1 MISNSNNLQQ
11 RGNRVK
17 VNPFADSLSSNPV
30 AMKRMMR
37 NNEDRAL
44 QKYVP
49 ILNNVIKKKKKIESQ
64 SSEFSSSSS
73 TCLVGEEVLPDDN
86 NMKIDDCNDE
96 IDEEDSFYKY
106 NHFNIR

>member
-11 RGNRVK
+11 RRNRVK

-64 SSEFSSSSS
+64 SSEFSSSSCFWINELRWKCKSSSEQAS
-73 TCLVGEEVLPDDN
+73 TVGFKL
-86 NMKIDDCNDE
+86 
-96 IDEEDSFYKY
+96 S
-106 NHFNIR
+106 